1 MPGPSPPLTANELL
15 SKTMG
20 SELEAQFAQFIQL
33 WHSSESLRSLIR
45 QVAYASSENSPK
57 PEREIESSRR
67 GNSTPSSSPDGGL
80 TIADLID
87 KYPLYANRI
96 AERLSQSFGG
106 LSRKELLILLDRHK
120 SGNRNLAVYLLVRA
134 WKKRIETKTSDIR
147 LCQLTTDATRLAIQ
161 QNRSDFFH
169 EVADTIEFFGQAG
182 YQDNDQWNHDPG
194 NWWQFHL
201 LLYVLENPKEKYP
214 IREFVKHF
222 REEVG
227 TNEMPTTKTIRRF
240 CRSHGIALDSTP
252 GAPRKAETE

>member
-1 MPGPSPPLTANELL
+1 MPGPSPPLTTDEFL
-15 SKTMG
+15 SRTMD
-20 SELEAQFAQFIQL
+20 SELKAQFAQFIQL
-33 WHSSESLRSLIR
+33 WHSSKSLRSLIR
-45 QVAYASSENSPK
+45 QVAYAYSENPPK
-57 PEREIESSRR
+57 PERESSGSEIR
-67 GNSTPSSSPDGGL
+67 TPPSSPDGAL
-80 TIADLID
+80 TIAGLID
-87 KYPLYANRI
+87 KYPLSANHI
-96 AERLSQSFGG
+96 AEKLSQSFGG

-134 WKKRIETKTSDIR
+134 WKKRTETKTSDIR

-169 EVADTIEFFGQAG
+169 EVADTIEFLGQEG
-182 YQDNDQWNHDPG
+182 YQDNGQWNHDPG

-222 REEVG
+222 KEEVG

-240 CRSHGIALDSTP
+240 CRSNGIALDSTP
-252 GAPRKAETE
+252 GAPKKAETK